1 MWEKRIFPQLGIVHF
16 GNGSRSRCH
25 PLEFVQ
31 SHIGERH
38 LMNFFYN
45 VSRISSHPC
54 FISIWPKEWC
64 TIVCV
69 RHCRR
74 NSWGVFPRC
83 GIEQIREGGIDSSAH
98 SQSKK
103 YLIGKKFVPPTI
115 IFLAIILS
123 SMFDLILFLL
133 IKILSLLN

>member
-1 MWEKRIFPQLGIVHF
+1 MGETNLSSIRYCSLWEWVEEPMPPSWICSIPHWGETPHEFLLQCLTNFP
-16 GNGSRSRCH
+16 
-25 PLEFVQ
+25 
-31 SHIGERH
+31 
-38 LMNFFYN
+38 
-45 VSRISSHPC
+45 HPC
-54 FISIWPKEWC
+54 LISTWPKEWC
-64 TIVCV
+64 TIVSV

-74 NSWGVFPRC
+74 NSWGVFPRY
-83 GIEQIREGGIDSSAH
+83 GIEQIREGGIGSLAH

-103 YLIGKKFVPPTI
+103 YLIGKRFVSLTI